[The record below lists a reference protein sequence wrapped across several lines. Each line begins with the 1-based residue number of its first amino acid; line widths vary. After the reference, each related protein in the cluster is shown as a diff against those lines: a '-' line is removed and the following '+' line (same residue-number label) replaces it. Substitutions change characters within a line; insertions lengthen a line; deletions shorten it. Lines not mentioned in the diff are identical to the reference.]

1 MLPRPVSGQDYVHY
15 IAVMGALL
23 GVGLLT
29 FAPHATS
36 TDQFL
41 PHAFCY
47 AWQPGLIRL
56 NLISDSLIGAAYVAI
71 PITLFQFIRK
81 RSDIPFNWMFALFA
95 VFIVA
100 CGATHWIEV
109 WTLWNPSYW
118 LAGSVKAV
126 TAAASV
132 PTAVLLFFLLPK
144 ALLLPSVAQLEA
156 AKRDLE
162 QEIERRKR
170 VEAALEKSHR
180 DLEDRVDQ
188 RTAQLTAANE
198 QLERQRSELEAA
210 SRAKTEFLA
219 VLSHELRNPVHAI
232 QVNCQVI
239 AATVPGDAKERAAS
253 AIQRQIAKLRVLL
266 QELLD
271 VATMSRTT
279 LNLQPVD
286 LVSIVKAA
294 VETVASQFRE
304 RGHYLDVD
312 LPARAVMVQGNAERL
327 EQAVANLLGNAN
339 KYTPSG
345 GHVWVSISA
354 TDDQAVVSVRDDGVG
369 IPSEELPMLFGIFS
383 RGSAAR
389 RLSADGLGLGLHI
402 ADAIIK
408 AHAGSIRAASAGPG
422 KGSEFMITLPRA
434 DRASTASAPSV
445 EAITPRPEPL
455 DVLIVDD
462 NRDAADALRHL
473 VELDAHHVSVC
484 YDGPQAIEQLRTQ
497 RFDVALIDI
506 GLPTIDGYEVA
517 RSARESDTGYRPL
530 LVAVTGWG
538 ADEDKARARAAGFDC
553 HLTKPVKFEDL
564 TAALALID
572 AQAGRSV

>member
-1 MLPRPVSGQDYVHY
+1 MLLRPVSGPDYVRY
-15 IAVMGALL
+15 IAVLGALL

-29 FAPHATS
+29 FAPHAAS

-47 AWQPGLIRL
+47 GWRPGLIRL

-71 PITLFQFIRK
+71 PIALFQFIRK
-81 RSDIPFNWMFALFA
+81 RSDIPFNWMFALFG

-118 LAGSVKAV
+118 LAGSVKAI

-162 QEIERRKR
+162 QEIERRKS
-170 VEAALEKSHR
+170 VEAALEKSR
-180 DLEDRVDQ
+180 RELEDRVRQ
-188 RTAQLTAANE
+188 RTAQLSEANE
-198 QLERQRSELEAA
+198 QLERQRSDLEAA

-232 QVNCQVI
+232 EANCRII
-239 AATVPGDAKERAAS
+239 ASPTAGDTKERAAQ
-253 AIQRQIAKLRVLL
+253 AIRRQIDKLAVLL

-271 VATMSRTT
+271 VATMSRST
-279 LNLQPVD
+279 LAMQPVD
-286 LVSIVKAA
+286 LASVVNAA
-294 VETVASQFRE
+294 VETVAWQFRE
-304 RGHYLDVD
+304 RGHNVAVE
-312 LPARAVMVQGNAERL
+312 LPDRPVVVQGNPERL
-327 EQAVANLLGNAN
+327 EQAIANLLSNAT
-339 KYTPSG
+339 KYTPDG
-345 GHVWVSISA
+345 GHVRVSLA
-354 TDDQAVVSVRDDGVG
+354 MTDHQAVLSVCDDGIG
-369 IPSEELPMLFGIFS
+369 IPTQELPRLFRIFS

-389 RLSADGLGLGLHI
+389 QLSADGLGLGLHI

-408 AHAGSIRAASAGPG
+408 VHAGSIRAASTGPG
-422 KGSEFMITLPRA
+422 KGSEFTIELPLA
-434 DRASTASAPSV
+434 DPASIASTSTLDATMSS
-445 EAITPRPEPL
+445 EEPL

-473 VELDAHHVSVC
+473 LELRSHRVSVC
-484 YDGPQAIEQLRTQ
+484 YDGPEAMEQLLKQ

-517 RSARESDTGYRPL
+517 RAAHKSDAGHRPVL
-530 LVAVTGWG
+530 IAVTGWG
-538 ADEDKARARAAGFDC
+538 ADEDKLKARAAGFDR

-564 TAALALID
+564 VAALAP
-572 AQAGRSV
+572 S

>member
-1 MLPRPVSGQDYVHY
+1 MLLRHVSGKDYVRY

-47 AWQPGLIRL
+47 AWRPGLIRL
-56 NLISDSLIGAAYVAI
+56 NLISDSLIGAAYIAI
-71 PITLFQFIRK
+71 PIALFQFIRK
-81 RSDIPFNWMFALFA
+81 RSDIPFNWMFALFG

-118 LAGSVKAV
+118 LAGSVKAI

-144 ALLLPSVAQLEA
+144 ALLLPSVAQIEA

-162 QEIERRKR
+162 QEIERRKS
-170 VEAALEKSHR
+170 VEAALENSHR
-180 DLEDRVDQ
+180 ELENRVKQ
-188 RTAQLTAANE
+188 RTAQLSAANE
-198 QLERQRSELEAA
+198 QLELQRSELEAA

-219 VLSHELRNPVHAI
+219 ILSHELRNPVHAI
-232 QVNCQVI
+232 QANCQII
-239 AATVPGDAKERAAS
+239 ATSMPGEAKERAAS
-253 AIQRQIAKLRVLL
+253 AIQRQIDKLGVLL

-271 VATMSRTT
+271 VAALSRST
-279 LNLQPVD
+279 LAMLPVD
-286 LVSIVKAA
+286 LANVVKAA
-294 VETVASQFRE
+294 VETVTWQLRE
-304 RGHYLDVD
+304 RGHNVAIE
-312 LPARAVMVQGNAERL
+312 LPDRAVTVQGNAERL
-327 EQAVANLLGNAN
+327 EQAIANLLSNAT

-345 GHVWVSISA
+345 GHVWVSLAAI
-354 TDDQAVVSVRDDGVG
+354 DDQVVLSVRDDGIG
-369 IPSEELPMLFGIFS
+369 IPSEEVPRLFKIFS

-389 RLSADGLGLGLHI
+389 QLSADGLGLGLHI

-408 AHAGSIRAASAGPG
+408 AHAGSIRAASAGSG
-422 KGSEFMITLPRA
+422 QGSEFTITLPRA
-434 DRASTASAPSV
+434 DPAAIASVPSV
-445 EAITPRPEPL
+445 AATTSRAKPL

-473 VELDAHHVSVC
+473 IELDAHRVCVC
-484 YDGPQAIEQLRTQ
+484 YDGPDAIEQLRKQ

-517 RSARESDTGYRPL
+517 RAARKADAEYRPL
-530 LVAVTGWG
+530 LVALTGWG
-538 ADEDKARARAAGFDC
+538 ADEDKARAQVAGFDR
-553 HLTKPVKFEDL
+553 HLTKPVRFEDL
-564 TAALALID
+564 AAVLAL
-572 AQAGRSV
+572 R